1 MRTMRLKMIW
11 RIFWMG
17 FWCLLAKHYHSVA
30 SNLMRVGNAFCSH
43 STHELYWKY
52 LFLLSH
58 VKGRLWYSI
67 ALYIDCPL
75 NFKSSVVVFEWYTAG
90 YDAFYSPLNKLVFYA
105 TETLITCTFYI
116 VSLVYIYIYI
126 YICVCV
132 CVINIYVNIH
142 DCVSNAYID
151 ETYDCVNNACIDET
165 YMIT

>member
-1 MRTMRLKMIW
+1 
-11 RIFWMG
+11 MG
-17 FWCLLAKHYHSVA
+17 FWCSLAKHYHSVA

-58 VKGRLWYSI
+58 VKAWHLYSI
-67 ALYIDCPL
+67 ALYWLSFELED
-75 NFKSSVVVFEWYTAG
+75 FKSSVIVFEWYTAG

-116 VSLVYIYIYI
+116 VSLVYIYTYI
-126 YICVCV
+126 YVCV
-132 CVINIYVNIH
+132 CVINIYLNIH

-151 ETYDCVNNACIDET
+151 ETYDCVSNAYIDETYDCVSNACIDET
-165 YMIT
+165 YMLT